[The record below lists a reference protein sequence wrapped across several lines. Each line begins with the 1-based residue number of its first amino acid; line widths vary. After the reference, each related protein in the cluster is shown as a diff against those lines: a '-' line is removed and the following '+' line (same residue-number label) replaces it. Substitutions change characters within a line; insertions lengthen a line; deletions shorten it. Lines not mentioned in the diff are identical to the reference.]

1 MLDTVALSAEAYG
14 PQAVPAFVISM
25 TEQPSDVLAALWL
38 AQRAG
43 ATSLR
48 MVPLFETRAALEE
61 APATMADAV
70 RVRAVRRAPARR
82 RPTARR

>member
-1 MLDTVALSAEAYG
+1 M
-14 PQAVPAFVISM
+14 PAFVISM

-61 APATMADAV
+61 APATMASCT
-70 RVRAVRRAPARR
+70 PASPTSRTYGR